1 MKPENTKPSLE
12 SLLQSKKLD
21 QPSEI
26 FWNDFQD
33 QVKGRALASLSQK
46 TLPQRC
52 TRYMCVALPVVIIA
66 LIGVNLSSYLT
77 KPDDFV
83 ENEAQ
88 TIAITTPSESNL
100 ENLAFIEELE
110 SQEIVGSSSDES
122 FISLSSSDRESYV
135 DHSFHLE
142 KDDAYEVQ
150 YLSNLEY
157 HRDDLLARH
166 TF

>member
-12 SLLQSKKLD
+12 TLLQSKKLD

-66 LIGVNLSSYLT
+66 LIGVNLSSYLSMMTLWKMRLKRLPSLLHLNLT
-77 KPDDFV
+77 K
-83 ENEAQ
+83 
-88 TIAITTPSESNL
+88 IW
-100 ENLAFIEELE
+100 
-110 SQEIVGSSSDES
+110 
-122 FISLSSSDRESYV
+122 LSS
-135 DHSFHLE
+135 
-142 KDDAYEVQ
+142 K
-150 YLSNLEY
+150 NLN
-157 HRDDLLARH
+157 RKKL
-166 TF
+166 